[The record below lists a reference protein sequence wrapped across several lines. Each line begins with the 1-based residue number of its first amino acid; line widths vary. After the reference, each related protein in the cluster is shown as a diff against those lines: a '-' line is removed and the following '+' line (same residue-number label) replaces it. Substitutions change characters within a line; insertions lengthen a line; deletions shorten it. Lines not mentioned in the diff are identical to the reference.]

1 MAQPSVAREPSMEEI
16 LASIRRIIE
25 SNDPIG
31 EGELHGRPQQAVFDE
46 EDDDFEVT
54 DTLDAPFLSQV
65 PANDPGRPFAG
76 EAMNLRP
83 SIDPPTRA
91 PQEPAAPARY
101 APPVEPVAAA
111 AAPQERT
118 LSLADVAARVR
129 AAAGRVPE
137 PVAQRPVP
145 AAMASADV
153 APTNLA
159 PSRQMPRDLP
169 PQPSVPP
176 LVQPAAQTG
185 FEPAIATPPAAVV
198 MASDLPRERFD
209 VRASDLQPRAMP
221 SYEAEQFAA
230 EPAAP
235 KAVTAAAEPMAA
247 EPMRDAEPAADML
260 PPVTAMSLPA
270 KIEEAALLLSAE
282 AGEQVARSFKELAD
296 VFNGIERQS
305 LEDMA
310 RDMLQPMLR
319 EWLDDNLPTLVE
331 RLVREEIERVARG
344 PNR

>member
-1 MAQPSVAREPSMEEI
+1 MEEI

-31 EGELHGRPQQAVFDE
+31 EGELHGRPQQSTFDE
-46 EDDDFEVT
+46 EDDEFEAS
-54 DTLDAPFLSQV
+54 DTLDTPFLSQV
-65 PANDPGRPFAG
+65 PANDPGHPFSV
-76 EAMNLRP
+76 EPMNLRP
-83 SIDPPTRA
+83 SIDPTVRA
-91 PQEPAAPARY
+91 PLEPAAPQRY
-101 APPVEPVAAA
+101 APSAEPIVAAA
-111 AAPQERT
+111 AAPEKT

-137 PVAQRPVP
+137 PVAQRQMP

-153 APTNLA
+153 GSANAAPA
-159 PSRQMPRDLP
+159 RQMPRDLP
-169 PQPSVPP
+169 PQTSVSPP
-176 LVQPAAQTG
+176 MQPAVQTD
-185 FEPAIATPPAAVV
+185 FEASPAKPPAAVA
-198 MASDLPRERFD
+198 MTAELPRERFEARS
-209 VRASDLQPRAMP
+209 VDLQRGDMP

-230 EPAAP
+230 EPSAP
-235 KAVTAAAEPMAA
+235 QAVTTAAAPMAVVQ
-247 EPMRDAEPAADML
+247 PMRDAEPSADML

-344 PNR
+344 PHR

>member
-54 DTLDAPFLSQV
+54 DTLDPPFLSQI

-91 PQEPAAPARY
+91 PLEPAAPARY
-101 APPVEPVAAA
+101 TPPAEPVAAA

-145 AAMASADV
+145 ADMASADV

-159 PSRQMPRDLP
+159 PSRQIPRDLP
-169 PQPSVPP
+169 PQPSVSP

-198 MASDLPRERFD
+198 MASDLPRERFEA
-209 VRASDLQPRAMP
+209 RSADLKPRDMP
-221 SYEAEQFAA
+221 SYEAEQFAP